1 MEVYLN
7 PDGFKGEVDSFKKTT
22 SELASLSPKNAVDA
36 NKNTILDSVDELIAI
51 VNLFSECIEQ
61 YMTLSTK
68 DAEEMESLK
77 EKWVLKDL
85 NLANEIDGN

>member
-7 PDGFKGEVDSFKKTT
+7 PDGFKGEIDSFKTT
-22 SELASLSPKNAVDA
+22 TGELASLSPKNAVDA
-36 NKNTILDSVDELIAI
+36 NKNTILDSVDELIAM

-61 YMTLSTK
+61 YMALSTK
-68 DAEEMESLK
+68 DVEEMESIK

-85 NLANEIDGN
+85 TLANEIDGN